1 MMVVKF
7 TLYSSNIYQILCSSH
22 FSSSRLIL
30 YLKTDDRKSG
40 KKGFN
45 LFIYNYVHHSLL
57 VIKYTAIKQLM
68 YSQITKAISTYAYER
83 KSTSIDNKK
92 TPLYKDRDSKK
103 ILYISGIALQVSKSH
118 NLQPMEVANGI
129 ASCLLKTCDG
139 VFSIQ
144 IVPPGWIH
152 LEVSAPFVAAWLE
165 SLVMGINIKEQK
177 SREEL
182 LTSNAQIDNSDHL
195 FTIQYAHARC
205 CSLVLLAHR
214 EGLIKLKEPLP
225 DTSPACWSVIFPEQI
240 PWLKCDGK
248 LCLNHPDE
256 SRLIT
261 ELVKVVDAL
270 ECNDIGSWEKAGLNL
285 SQAWENFW
293 CKCHI
298 WGEVKTLS
306 PDLAQA
312 RLGLL
317 MATQS
322 VLRFLLV
329 EKLGV
334 LALMEL

>member
-1 MMVVKF
+1 M
-7 TLYSSNIYQILCSSH
+7 
-22 FSSSRLIL
+22 
-30 YLKTDDRKSG
+30 
-40 KKGFN
+40 
-45 LFIYNYVHHSLL
+45 HHSLL
-57 VIKYTAIKQLM
+57 VSKYTAIKQLIH
-68 YSQITKAISTYAYER
+68 SQIINAVSIYTYNQKNLY
-83 KSTSIDNKK
+83 IGNKK
-92 TPLYKDRDSKK
+92 IPLYKGRDNSR

-118 NLQPMEVANGI
+118 NQQPMEVANAI
-129 ASCLLKTCDG
+129 SSYLSKTCSS

-152 LEVSAPFVAAWLE
+152 LELSPPFVAAWLE
-165 SLVMGINIKEQK
+165 SLAMGSLREGGNTKEQK
-177 SREEL
+177 SREESL
-182 LTSNAQIDNSDHL
+182 ISNVQIHNPARL
-195 FTIQYAHARC
+195 FAIQYAHARC

-214 EGLIKLKEPLP
+214 EELIKLKEPLP
-225 DTSPACWSVIFPEQI
+225 DTSPAFWSVIFPERI
-240 PWLKCDGK
+240 PWLKCDAK
-248 LCLNHPDE
+248 LCLNHPEE

-261 ELVKVVDAL
+261 ELVQVVDDL

-293 CKCHI
+293 CKCGI
-298 WGEVKTLS
+298 WGEVKTSS

-334 LALMEL
+334 LAQMEL